1 MPRLIVADDNP
12 RDRGFLLEV
21 LARFAPT
28 IAANGQ
34 EALDACINEP
44 EPWIVTDIQ
53 MPNLNGIELARLV
66 WARQPAAR
74 LLFWSQHSDETY
86 VRTLAKIVPAETVY
100 GYVLKSNP
108 AVIVARA
115 AQAIFDEDQCWID
128 PQVRRVQALTLQRH
142 DALTDAEYEV
152 LVDIALGL
160 TDNAIAERRYLSRRG
175 AQNRLQS
182 LYAKLG
188 ASEATAS
195 KPNATDMVNI
205 RSRTVAIALQRGLVN
220 SFELAREEQLL
231 ANWLRTRAST

>member
-21 LARFAPT
+21 LARYAPT
-28 IAANGQ
+28 IATSGQ
-34 EALDACINEP
+34 EALDACANET

-53 MPNLNGIELARLV
+53 MPSLNGIELARHV
-66 WARQPAAR
+66 WERQPAAR

-86 VRTLAKIVPAETVY
+86 VRTLTKIVPAETVY

-108 AVIVARA
+108 ADTVARA
-115 AQAIFDEDQCWID
+115 AQAVFDEDQCWID
-128 PQVRRVQALTLQRH
+128 PQVRRVQARTLQRH

-152 LVDIALGL
+152 LIDIALGL

-175 AQNRLQS
+175 VQNRLQS

-188 ASEATAS
+188 ANEAVPS
-195 KPNATDMVNI
+195 KSNAADVVNI
-205 RSRTVAIALQRGLVN
+205 RTRAVALALQRGLVN
-220 SFELAREEQLL
+220 TFELAREEQLL
-231 ANWLRTRAST
+231 AAWLEKR